1 MKCIVH
7 QILISH
13 TLAWYC
19 YYGQHMHVQVHCVQ
33 MQPLVSWQRDRKW
46 GLGAVCTSSITCTKT
61 LILDALACTSHSRKT
76 SGNYSCGSLPNQ
88 PLIRGKIQEWSCQHW
103 WRGEQLS
110 LSVLWEEM
118 CCLGRVATAFIHLQE
133 GQRHLFCKNTIAG

>member
-1 MKCIVH
+1 MRCIVH

-46 GLGAVCTSSITCTKT
+46 GLGAVCTSLITCTKT
-61 LILDALACTSHSRKT
+61 LILDALVCTSHLRKT

-88 PLIRGKIQEWSCQHW
+88 PWSVAKY
-103 WRGEQLS
+103 RSEVVNTGGVVNSS

-133 GQRHLFCKNTIAG
+133 GQRPFFCKNTITG